1 MNISRVDL
9 NLLVYLDVLLR
20 EKNVT
25 KAADQLGITQ
35 PAMSNSLRR
44 LRDLFNDPLL
54 VRTSQGMTPT
64 DRAQQ
69 LQPKLRQ
76 ILAGVEEILQ
86 PTAELNLAESDRVFR
101 IMASDYA
108 ESTLIPPLLREIRD
122 IAPHIRLDILTP
134 SDVTFQDVE
143 KGKVDMAI
151 NRFDYLPQSFHQINI
166 WRDNFTCL
174 MSQDNPILQ
183 DFTLDTYLA
192 AQHIWVSKTGMGV
205 GVGMTP
211 GDTQR
216 LGWVD
221 EALAE
226 IDRKRHIRV
235 FTRHYQVA
243 ALLAE
248 QPDLIA
254 TLPKQA
260 AYLHMAN
267 PNLTV
272 RPPPFP
278 IVPIE
283 LKMAWSPLLHHN
295 ASHTWMRRLMVEV
308 AQKVITQSPQ
318 HSQNKYWQ

>member
-1 MNISRVDL
+1 MFFIFGISSMNISRIDL

-25 KAADQLGITQ
+25 RAADQLGITQ

-54 VRTSQGMTPT
+54 IRTSQGMSPT
-64 DRAQQ
+64 QRAQELEPQ
-69 LQPKLRQ
+69 VR
-76 ILAGVEEILQ
+76 EILSNVEKAVQ
-86 PTAELNLAESDRVFR
+86 PAADFVPEDSDRLFR

-108 ESTLIPPLLREIRD
+108 ESTLIPNLLTQIRD
-122 IAPHIRLDILTP
+122 SAPHIRLDILTP

-151 NRFDYLPQSFHQINI
+151 NRFDYLPQSFHQVNV
-166 WRDNFTCL
+166 WRDNFACL
-174 MSQDNPILQ
+174 MSEKNPAHE
-183 DFTLDTYLA
+183 DFTLDSYLA
-192 AQHIWVSKTGMGV
+192 AHHIWVSKTGMGV
-205 GVGMTP
+205 GVGVSP

-221 EALAE
+221 EALDAMG
-226 IDRKRHIRV
+226 RKRTIRV

-243 ALLAE
+243 TLLAE

-254 TLPKQA
+254 TLPRQA
-260 AYLHMAN
+260 ALLHARYGG
-267 PNLTV
+267 V
-272 RPPPFP
+272 VVKAPPFP

-295 ASHTWMRRLMVEV
+295 PGHTWLRRLIVEV
-308 AQKVITQSPQ
+308 AQDVARRK
-318 HSQNKYWQ
+318 

>member
-1 MNISRVDL
+1 MNISRIDL

-20 EKNVT
+20 ERSVT
-25 KAADQLGITQ
+25 KAANQLGITQ

-44 LRDLFNDPLL
+44 LRDMLGDPLL
-54 VRTSQGMTPT
+54 IRTSEGMTPT
-64 DRAQQ
+64 DRADA
-69 LQPKLRQ
+69 LQPQVRE
-76 ILAGVEEILQ
+76 ILAAIEKAVQPSAEFETVESE
-86 PTAELNLAESDRVFR
+86 RVFR

-108 ESTLIPPLLREIRD
+108 ESTLLPILLDKIRD
-122 IAPHIRLDILTP
+122 DAPNIRLDILTP

-151 NRFDYLPQSFHQINI
+151 NRFDYLPQSFHQSTI

-174 MSQDNPILQ
+174 MSSSNPVLA
-183 DFTLDTYLA
+183 DFTLENYLA
-192 AQHIWVSKTGMGV
+192 ASHIWVSKTGMGV

-221 EALAE
+221 EALE
-226 IDRKRHIRV
+226 QIGQKRHIRV

-243 ALLAE
+243 ALLAI

-254 TLPKQA
+254 TMPRQA
-260 AYLHMAN
+260 ALLHQHDERLAIAK
-267 PNLTV
+267 
-272 RPPPFP
+272 PPFP

-283 LKMAWSPLLHHN
+283 LKLAWSPLLHHN
-295 ASHTWMRRLMVEV
+295 PGHTWLRRLIVDCGRELV
-308 AQKVITQSPQ
+308 NNTK
-318 HSQNKYWQ
+318 